1 MVDQFSTLYLEDMN
15 LHTLKYEQYIDRPI
29 GEVFEFF
36 SGPENLAHIARASL
50 GFVILTPSPI
60 EMRVGALISY
70 TIRIAGIRVRW
81 TSMITQY
88 EPPNRFI
95 DEQLKGPYTF
105 WHHTHSFRQHGG
117 GTLIIDEVKYAIPF
131 GFIGEIV
138 RRMFVRRQLD
148 KIFSYRASVIEKIF
162 RNK

>member
-1 MVDQFSTLYLEDMN
+1 MN

-29 GEVFEFF
+29 GDVFDFF
-36 SGPENLAHIARASL
+36 SRPENLAHITPASL

-70 TIRIAGIRVRW
+70 TIRLAGIRVRW

-88 EPPNRFI
+88 EPPKRFI

-105 WHHTHSFRQHGG
+105 WHHTHSFREHGN
-117 GTLIIDEVKYAIPF
+117 GTLITDEVKYAIPF
-131 GFIGEIV
+131 GFLGEAV
-138 RRMFVRRQLD
+138 RRIFVRRQLD
-148 KIFSYRASVIEKIF
+148 RIFSYRGNVIGKIF
-162 RNK
+162 QNK